1 MMYVLP
7 DYLCYCNYYSKFSQL
22 VQKIGKFQFV
32 VVLDRYFVHI
42 LTDVI

>member
-1 MMYVLP
+1 MRKSIFSFSMYIVI
-7 DYLCYCNYYSKFSQL
+7 SKP
-22 VQKIGKFQFV
+22 KYKFQFV